1 MIEKRTEIEVF
12 GVNYERFSLGRQL
25 QRFVKEYDIKTV
37 CELPAHGAK
46 AAPSLYSLDFALAG
60 VKVTLVNGVEESL
73 KFYKE
78 LGIEENVEIIKVDS
92 ISNTGLENN
101 KFDFVWNFAFIPT
114 YKNKSALLDEMRRI
128 SRKHVAVFSVNKRNA
143 GFPLHRFAHWRTKIP
158 WTHGDIKFNSPSY
171 LKNFFKISGLKN
183 IKTGVVDCPVWP
195 DSVGFRD
202 IRLHKNNITFDNVD
216 WIVPYIDYL
225 KNNKYPSWFKYVYF
239 VERLPIPLFMKY
251 IYAHIFFVT
260 GIVVEN

>member
-12 GVNYERFSLGRQL
+12 GVNYERFSLKKQL
-25 QRFVKEYDIKTV
+25 QRFVKEYNIKTV

-46 AAPSLYSLDFALAG
+46 AAPSLYSLDFAIAG
-60 VKVTLVNGVEESL
+60 VKVTLVNGIEESL

-78 LGIEENVEIIKVDS
+78 LGIEKNVEIIEADN
-92 ISNTGLENN
+92 ISETGLEDNC
-101 KFDFVWNFAFIPT
+101 FDFVWNFAFIPT
-114 YKNKSALLDEMRRI
+114 YNDKTALFNEMRRI
-128 SRKHVAVFSVNKRNA
+128 SKRYVTVFSVNNRNV

-171 LKNFFKISGLKN
+171 LKKFFKISGLKN
-183 IKTGVVDCPVWP
+183 IKAGVVDCPVWP

-225 KNNKYPSWFKYVYF
+225 KNNKFPSWFKCVYF
-239 VERLPIPLFMKY
+239 IERLPIPLFMKY
-251 IYAHIFFVT
+251 IYAHIFFVI
-260 GIVVEN
+260 GKVD